1 MDLLSEF
8 LQSVRLSGAL
18 FYNGEFSSPWCFRSP
33 PSSCLSASLGGQGD
47 VVIFHFLLDG
57 GAWVRLDKGGDPIA
71 VRAGEVV
78 IFPHGDAHLMGHGPP
93 TEPVD
98 NGAQIERILAQQP
111 GSIARMGGGGE
122 LTHIVCGYLVC
133 EPHLGRLLFSG
144 LPRVLAV
151 PIRGVSS
158 GQWIEGSIRFAL
170 AQAGPGA
177 RAVLTKLAEA
187 VFMETLRCS
196 LVRMPPG
203 QTGWLAGV
211 RDPILGRALTLLHR
225 DPARPWTL
233 AKLATASGV
242 SRDVLAERFRR
253 FLGDSAMAY
262 LTRWRL
268 HLAARLLASTAQ
280 NVGEIAPQAGY
291 ASEAAFNRAFKRA
304 YGSPPAD
311 YRRRI
316 AT

>member
-18 FYNGEFSSPWCFRSP
+18 FYNGEFSAPWSFRSP
-33 PSSCLSASLGGQGD
+33 QAACLARSLGVDGD
-47 VVIFHFLLDG
+47 VVIFHYLLDG
-57 GAWVRLDKGGDPIA
+57 GAWVRLENGSDPVA
-71 VRAGEVV
+71 ARPGEVV
-78 IFPHGDAHLMGHGPP
+78 IFPHGDAHLMGQGTP

-98 NGAQIERILAQQP
+98 NGAQIERMLAQQP
-111 GSIARMGGGGE
+111 GSVVRMGGGGDI
-122 LTHIVCGYLVC
+122 THLVCGYLVC
-133 EPHLGRLLFSG
+133 EPQLGRLLFSG
-144 LPRVLAV
+144 LPRVLCV
-151 PIRGVSS
+151 PIRGESS
-158 GQWIEGSIRFAL
+158 GHWIEGSIRFAL
-170 AQAGPGA
+170 SQSGPGA

-187 VFMETLRCS
+187 IFMETLRCA
-196 LVRMPPG
+196 LVRLPLG
-203 QTGWLAGV
+203 HSGWLAGV

-225 DPARPWTL
+225 DPTRPWTL
-233 AKLATASGV
+233 AKLAAAANV

-268 HLAARLLASTAQ
+268 HLAARLLTSTVQ
-280 NVGEIAPQAGY
+280 NIGEIAPQAGY

-311 YRRRI
+311 FRRRL